1 MSFPLQVNRLGVS
14 VADSGRELLTEITL
28 SVKPGEFV
36 CILGPSGAGK
46 TTLVRAL
53 LGQITPDRGE
63 IRFGSLCVSGD
74 ARTLAGLVGYVPQKE
89 IVHETLPAGRALHYA
104 ARLRLSPSLGRREV
118 AERIEQIAKD
128 VGIAHRLDTTVGRL
142 SGGEA
147 KRVGLA
153 VELLALPPILIVDEA
168 TSSLDPAS
176 DARVM
181 KLLSSYAKRNNITVL
196 CVTHHLENAKLAD
209 RIVMLASGRLVWS
222 GDAQDALHHFGA
234 GSLSDIYVLLEDLP
248 AEQWVGLHKVF
259 EHQKG
264 SLRPVGEDRLEEEA
278 LHAGKPKQPG
288 WFRQFGALLLRGLE
302 VLFRDRRSVAFLILV
317 PLAMMAIAYSGFSS
331 ENFTEKTP
339 IFRPLESH
347 EIQLAGQ
354 IWGHTQ
360 AALAMP
366 QDVVFESKS
375 VPAQIRVFLDKEAKI
390 KERLQSPETAE
401 LIKQALAGDLP
412 VVPDRHI
419 VYPWPTWKLR
429 FTVMFGILIL
439 GFLAGLMEIVKERP
453 ILDRESAHGVRT
465 SAYIV
470 SKLVLLGLVL
480 ALQVIPAVC
489 VLQALFKIPQV
500 VEGTTIPTQAGLLG
514 STLSFILLSWLAG
527 MVCAGTGMFVS
538 GMVKS
543 REQALLVL
551 PLLIL
556 PQLLLGGMLIRLK
569 GGFLTNLA
577 ELFVPSFWAFRG
589 SIDYVIADPPVP
601 LFDLGKSY
609 TPWQAGTALLIQ
621 MLVVWTIAYLGLFFS
636 LRRKPGR
643 TR

>member
-1 MSFPLQVNRLGVS
+1 
-14 VADSGRELLTEITL
+14 
-28 SVKPGEFV
+28 
-36 CILGPSGAGK
+36 
-46 TTLVRAL
+46 
-53 LGQITPDRGE
+53 
-63 IRFGSLCVSGD
+63 
-74 ARTLAGLVGYVPQKE
+74 
-89 IVHETLPAGRALHYA
+89 
-104 ARLRLSPSLGRREV
+104 
-118 AERIEQIAKD
+118 
-128 VGIAHRLDTTVGRL
+128 
-142 SGGEA
+142 
-147 KRVGLA
+147 
-153 VELLALPPILIVDEA
+153 
-168 TSSLDPAS
+168 
-176 DARVM
+176 
-181 KLLSSYAKRNNITVL
+181 
-196 CVTHHLENAKLAD
+196 
-209 RIVMLASGRLVWS
+209 
-222 GDAQDALHHFGA
+222 
-234 GSLSDIYVLLEDLP
+234 
-248 AEQWVGLHKVF
+248 
-259 EHQKG
+259 
-264 SLRPVGEDRLEEEA
+264 
-278 LHAGKPKQPG
+278 
-288 WFRQFGALLLRGLE
+288 
-302 VLFRDRRSVAFLILV
+302 
-317 PLAMMAIAYSGFSS
+317 
-331 ENFTEKTP
+331 
-339 IFRPLESH
+339 
-347 EIQLAGQ
+347 
-354 IWGHTQ
+354 
-360 AALAMP
+360 
-366 QDVVFESKS
+366 
-375 VPAQIRVFLDKEAKI
+375 
-390 KERLQSPETAE
+390 LQSPETAE